1 MSIVNTR
8 ALRFDLL
15 QTVVKLSRSGLSRG
29 TAGNVSVRSHD
40 GFLIT
45 PTGVPS
51 EKLTPMSMVEMDMEG
66 RSNGTFKPSSEWRFH
81 MDIYTARPDVGAIV
95 HTHAPFCTAL
105 ACQELDIPAFHY
117 MIAVAGGK
125 DIRCSDYAT
134 FGTQELS
141 DAALRALDG
150 RKACL
155 LGHHGMIAT
164 GGSLAA
170 ALKLADEVEELAE
183 QYWRVLQIGA
193 PKLIPDA
200 EMDRVLEKFKTYGQP
215 QKA

>member
-81 MDIYTARPDVGAIV
+81 MDIYAARPDVGAIV

-105 ACQELDIPAFHY
+105 ACQELGIPAFHY